1 MLISDRGYDARD
13 LAARLIGAP
22 GFIKDCATTHQIT
35 AIQRNYFRQIGIWM
49 ISLIRDGRFLR
60 SPRSVID
67 V

>member
-1 MLISDRGYDARD
+1 MMPAIWLRAYRRVPVSSKIAPRPIKSRNSTKLSGGSSISVG
-13 LAARLIGAP
+13 
-22 GFIKDCATTHQIT
+22 
-35 AIQRNYFRQIGIWM
+35 QIGIWM

>member
-1 MLISDRGYDARD
+1 MMPAIWLHAYKRPD
-13 LAARLIGAP
+13 
-22 GFIKDCATTHQIT
+22 FIEDCATTDQIT